1 MRSCSA
7 SDEKQMLES
16 LTDFLIAIGVLWL
29 LCIAMPLMTEIR
41 RDSPLDDD
49 IKKDWQDIRTA
60 IRIQHSI
67 IRNKWRK
74 Q

>member
-1 MRSCSA
+1 
-7 SDEKQMLES
+7 MLES
-16 LTDFLIAIGVLWL
+16 ITDFLIAVGVLWL

-49 IKKDWQDIRTA
+49 IQQDWQDVRTA

-67 IRNKWRK
+67 IK
-74 Q
+74 QKIRRHK